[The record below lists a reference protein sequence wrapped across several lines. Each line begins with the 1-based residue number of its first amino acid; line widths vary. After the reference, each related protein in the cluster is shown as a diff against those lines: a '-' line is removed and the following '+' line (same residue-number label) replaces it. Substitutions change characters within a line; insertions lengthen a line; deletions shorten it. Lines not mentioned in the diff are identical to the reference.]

1 MFIPNE
7 YSKGTLQFMAL
18 ALLEAIQRK
27 EAVEHTPGHDLESIV
42 YLLGYSVL
50 RRLVG
55 SAGCPESLEKFFKN
69 CFGQENVGDIA
80 DKRRDRQPLS
90 WWYRDKGERQ
100 YISQQ
105 TSGIM
110 RALFSD
116 LETAVEAV
124 HREAAANQRQATQ
137 ALRGR
142 RALGEVR

>member
-50 RRLVG
+50 QRLVG

-69 CFGQENVGDIA
+69 CFGKETVREIA
-80 DKRRDRQPLS
+80 SQRNKHEPLS
-90 WWYRDKGERQ
+90 WWYRDKREQ
-100 YISQQ
+100 PHIDKHM
-105 TSGIM
+105 SGIM
-110 RALFSD
+110 CRLFSD

-124 HREAAANQRQATQ
+124 HQGLKRAVQAERLL
-137 ALRGR
+137 ARGQ
-142 RALGEVR
+142 VR